1 MRLKDKV
8 AIVTGGASGIGQAIA
23 ERFAAEGAK
32 VAVADIEAA
41 KAEAV
46 ATAIQARG
54 GTALGIA
61 LDVRDPDSVEAAQ
74 ESVLSRFGGL
84 DILVNSA
91 AIAGVTPVLEIDFD
105 TWTNTLAVN
114 LTGTF
119 LCARA
124 AGRYMVG
131 RGAGRIINLASVNG
145 QRALTG
151 RGAYTASKGGVIML
165 TRLMAAELGG
175 HGVTVNA
182 VAPGPVDTPMV
193 LQMHSEE
200 TRQTWYRSLPIKRY
214 ATPEEVA
221 GAALYL
227 ASDEAAYV
235 NGHVLNVD
243 GGFDATGILFD
254 L

>member
-8 AIVTGGASGIGQAIA
+8 AIVTGGASGIGQAVA

-32 VAVADIEAA
+32 VAVADIEVA
-41 KAEAV
+41 KSEAV
-46 ATAIQARG
+46 AAAIQDQG

-61 LDVRDPDSVEAAQ
+61 LDVRDPDSVDAAQ
-74 ESVLSRFGGL
+74 EAVLSRFGGL

-91 AIAGVTPVLEIDFD
+91 AIAGVMPVLEIDFD
-105 TWTNTLAVN
+105 TWTETLAVN

-165 TRLMAAELGG
+165 TRLLAAELGG

-193 LQMHSEE
+193 LQMHTEE
-200 TRQTWYRSLPIKRY
+200 TRQTWYRALPIKRY
-214 ATPEEVA
+214 ATPAEVA
-221 GAALYL
+221 GATLYL